1 MTNLQKIRT
10 GSMILKSIRDFVAL
24 SLLLTSI
31 ICSVLVLQQ
40 YQIDKNARDN
50 YEDCM
55 SSLILETSKNDNRG

>member
-55 SSLILETSKNDNRG
+55 SSLILEASKNDNRG